1 MYQQLQELPKKYTVM
16 ALVRM
21 EKVRGS
27 QLLPLRK
34 KLQGEVEIVS
44 IKDKVAKLAFAKAG
58 ITGIDKLSEKVT
70 GQCVFMFT
78 NMSPFK
84 LNVLLGKNK
93 VMLFARGGDTASM
106 DVVIPP
112 KNTGIA
118 PGPMLTDFKE
128 NGIATKIDQG
138 TIWIMKETIPVK
150 KGEPISEKLAGLLAK
165 LDIKAIEAGIVLNAA
180 LEEGL
185 VYQQEEMIIDVEKF
199 RNDLAQAHQQAISL
213 SIEAAYITADNIEQ
227 ILSKAAQSARSVST
241 EAGYLTEDTKEQ
253 VLQKAHGQNHSE
265 KCALGL
271 RSIPSEVSACQQG
284 LRHIAAG
291 VVAKVVSRCQTE

>member
-1 MYQQLQELPKKYTVM
+1 MYENRTVYPKKKARMYQQLQELPKKYNVL

-44 IKDKVAKLAFAKAG
+44 IKDKIAKLAFVKAG
-58 ITGIDKLSEKVT
+58 ITGVDKLSEKVK

-128 NGIATKIDQG
+128 NNIPTKIDQG

-150 KGEPISEKLAGLLAK
+150 KGEVISEKLAGLLTK

-199 RNDLAQAHQQAISL
+199 RNDLAQAHQEAISL
-213 SIEAAYITADNIEQ
+213 SIEAAYITADNIKQ
-227 ILSKAAQSARSVST
+227 ILAKASQSARSVST

-253 VLQKAHGQNHSE
+253 VLQKAHGQ
-265 KCALGL
+265 A
-271 RSIPSEVSACQQG
+271 QG
-284 LRHIAAG
+284 
-291 VVAKVVSRCQTE
+291 VASKAKDYSPA

>member
-1 MYQQLQELPKKYTVM
+1 MHENRTTYPKKKTQMYQQLQELPKKYSVL

-44 IKDKVAKLAFAKAG
+44 IKDKVAKLAFEKGG
-58 ITGIDKLSEKVT
+58 ITGIDKLSEKIA

-128 NGIATKIDQG
+128 NNIPTKIDQG

-150 KGEPISEKLAGLLAK
+150 KGEPISEKLAGLLTK
-165 LDIKAIEAGIVLNAA
+165 LDIKAIEAGIVLNSA
-180 LEEGL
+180 LENGL
-185 VYQQEEMIIDVEKF
+185 VYEQEEMIIDLEKF
-199 RNDLAQAHQQAISL
+199 RNDLAQAHQEAISL

-227 ILSKAAQSARSVST
+227 VLAKAAQSARSVST

-253 VLQKAHGQNHSE
+253 VLQKAHGQ
-265 KCALGL
+265 A
-271 RSIPSEVSACQQG
+271 QG
-284 LRHIAAG
+284 
-291 VVAKVVSRCQTE
+291 VASKAKDYSPA

>member
-1 MYQQLQELPKKYTVM
+1 MHENRTTYPKKKTQMYQQLQELPKKYSVL

-44 IKDKVAKLAFAKAG
+44 IKDKVAKLALVKAG
-58 ITGIDKLSEKVT
+58 ITGLDKLSEKVK

-150 KGEPISEKLAGLLAK
+150 KGEVISEKLAGLLSK

-199 RNDLAQAHQQAISL
+199 RNDLAQAHQEAISL
-213 SIEAAYITADNIEQ
+213 SIEAAYITTDNIEQ
-227 ILSKAAQSARSVST
+227 ILAKASQSARSVST

-253 VLQKAHGQNHSE
+253 VLQKAHGQ
-265 KCALGL
+265 A
-271 RSIPSEVSACQQG
+271 QG
-284 LRHIAAG
+284 
-291 VVAKVVSRCQTE
+291 VASKAKDYLPA

>member
-1 MYQQLQELPKKYTVM
+1 MHENRTTYPKKKTQMYQQLQELPKKYSVM

-34 KLQGEVEIVS
+34 KLQGEVEVVS

-253 VLQKAHGQNHSE
+253 VLQKAHGQ
-265 KCALGL
+265 A
-271 RSIPSEVSACQQG
+271 QG
-284 LRHIAAG
+284 
-291 VVAKVVSRCQTE
+291 VASKAKDYSPA

>member
-1 MYQQLQELPKKYTVM
+1 MHENRTTYPKKKTQMYQQLQELPKKYSVL

-44 IKDKVAKLAFAKAG
+44 IKDKVAKLALVKAG
-58 ITGIDKLSEKVT
+58 ITGIDKLSEKVK

-150 KGEPISEKLAGLLAK
+150 KGEIISEKLAGLLSK

-199 RNDLAQAHQQAISL
+199 RNDLAQAHQEAVSL

-227 ILSKAAQSARSVST
+227 ILAKASQSARSVST

-253 VLQKAHGQNHSE
+253 VLQKAHGQ
-265 KCALGL
+265 A
-271 RSIPSEVSACQQG
+271 QG
-284 LRHIAAG
+284 
-291 VVAKVVSRCQTE
+291 VASKAKDYTPA

>member
-1 MYQQLQELPKKYTVM
+1 MHENRTTYPKKKTQMYQQLQELPKKYNVI

-21 EKVRGS
+21 EKVRAS

-34 KLQGEVEIVS
+34 KLQGEVEIFSV
-44 IKDKVAKLAFAKAG
+44 KDKVARLALEKAG
-58 ITGIDKLSEKVT
+58 VTGVDKFIDKLE
-70 GQCVFMFT
+70 GQCLFMFT

-93 VMLFARGGDTASM
+93 VMLFARGGDNASM

-128 NGIATKIDQG
+128 NNIPTKIDQG
-138 TIWIMKETIPVK
+138 TIWIMKETVPVK
-150 KGEPISEKLAGLLAK
+150 KGEPISEKLAGLLTK
-165 LDIKAIEAGIVLNAA
+165 LDIKAIEAGIVLNSA

-199 RNDLAQAHQQAISL
+199 RNDLAQAHQQAVSL

-227 ILSKAAQSARSVST
+227 ILAKAAHNSFTNTIGVW
-241 EAGYLTEDTKEQ
+241 LTNTSRNIPPPIA
-253 VLQKAHGQNHSE
+253 V
-265 KCALGL
+265 
-271 RSIPSEVSACQQG
+271 SIPESTITRKFIPNM
-284 LRHIAAG
+284 L
-291 VVAKVVSRCQTE
+291 

>member
-1 MYQQLQELPKKYTVM
+1 MHENRTTYPKKKVQMYQQLQELPKKYNVL

-44 IKDKVAKLAFAKAG
+44 IKDKVAKLAFAAAG

-93 VMLFARGGDTASM
+93 VMLFARGGDVASM

-138 TIWIMKETIPVK
+138 TIWIMKETVPVK
-150 KGEPISEKLAGLLAK
+150 QGEVISEKLAGLLSK
-165 LDIKAIEAGIVLNAA
+165 LDIKAIEAGIALNAA

-185 VYQQEEMIIDVEKF
+185 VYQEEEMVIDVEKF
-199 RNDLAQAHQQAISL
+199 RNDLAQAHQEAVSL

-227 ILSKAAQSARSVST
+227 ILAKAAQSARSVST

-253 VLQKAHGQNHSE
+253 VLQKAHGQ
-265 KCALGL
+265 A
-271 RSIPSEVSACQQG
+271 QG
-284 LRHIAAG
+284 
-291 VVAKVVSRCQTE
+291 VASKAKDYTPA

>member
-1 MYQQLQELPKKYTVM
+1 MYENRTVYPKKKARMYQQLQELPKKYNVL

-44 IKDKVAKLAFAKAG
+44 IKDKIAKLAFVKAG
-58 ITGIDKLSEKVT
+58 ITGVDKLSEKVK

-128 NGIATKIDQG
+128 NNIPTKIDQG

-150 KGEPISEKLAGLLAK
+150 KGEVISEKLAGLLTK

-199 RNDLAQAHQQAISL
+199 RNDLAQAHQEAISL

-227 ILSKAAQSARSVST
+227 ILAKASQSARSVST

-253 VLQKAHGQNHSE
+253 VLQKAHGQ
-265 KCALGL
+265 A
-271 RSIPSEVSACQQG
+271 QG
-284 LRHIAAG
+284 
-291 VVAKVVSRCQTE
+291 VASKAKDYTPA

>member
-1 MYQQLQELPKKYTVM
+1 MHENRTTYPKKKAQMYQQLQELPKKYSVM

-34 KLQGEVEIVS
+34 KLQGEVEVVS

-58 ITGIDKLSEKVT
+58 VTGIDKLSEKVT

-138 TIWIMKETIPVK
+138 TIWIMKETVPVK
-150 KGEPISEKLAGLLAK
+150 KGEPISEKLAGLLTK

-185 VYQQEEMIIDVEKF
+185 VYHEEEMIIDVEKF
-199 RNDLAQAHQQAISL
+199 RNDLAQAHQQAVSL

-253 VLQKAHGQNHSE
+253 VLQKAHSQ
-265 KCALGL
+265 A
-271 RSIPSEVSACQQG
+271 QG
-284 LRHIAAG
+284 
-291 VVAKVVSRCQTE
+291 VASKAKDYSPA